1 MTKNRFAELA
11 NLLPPMSIMLTH
23 SRKKVAKALRELG
36 VESQCQGVL
45 KGKDATTMICENG
58 DTGECLFVVY
68 MSPNLEW
75 TAEQDIG
82 LLAHEATHIVRAYL
96 ESIGETLPSE
106 EMQAYLTGAVVQDLC
121 GAHFAW
127 KKKRL
132 KRKRGA

>member
-1 MTKNRFAELA
+1 MAKGGFSEVA
-11 NLLPPMSIMLTH
+11 NLLPPMSIMFTH
-23 SRKKVAKALRELG
+23 SHKKVAKTLRDLG

-45 KGKDATTMICENG
+45 KGKDATTTICEND

-82 LLAHEATHIVRAYL
+82 LLAHEAAHVVRAYL
-96 ESIGETLPSE
+96 ESIGETSPSE
-106 EMQAYLTGAVVQDLC
+106 EMQAYVTGAVVQELC